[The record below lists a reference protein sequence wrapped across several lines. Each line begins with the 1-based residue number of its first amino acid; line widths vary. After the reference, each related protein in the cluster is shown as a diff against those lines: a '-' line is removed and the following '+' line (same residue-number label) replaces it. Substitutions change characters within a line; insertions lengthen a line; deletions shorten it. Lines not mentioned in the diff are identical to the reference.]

1 MFLRSPRDRRFLMIF
16 LENRSDSRLTGH
28 ISHIGIDWRERSIEE
43 KGGTSAGTCNLS
55 LKRCPEERAT
65 PFNDGV
71 PSLPGRSSLSLR
83 WDAASFCFYRSI
95 HLKQP
100 QDHSVS
106 SPFSTY
112 LEEGKG
118 KKKRKKKI
126 TRRYR
131 REEGN
136 GRRREWKGRRQRVG
150 NGSV

>member
-1 MFLRSPRDRRFLMIF
+1 MIV

-28 ISHIGIDWRERSIEE
+28 FPRWNRLEAKIDRGKR
-43 KGGTSAGTCNLS
+43 GTSAGTCNLS

-71 PSLPGRSSLSLR
+71 PTPSARSSLSTMKLG
-83 WDAASFCFYRSI
+83 FCFYRSI

-100 QDHSVS
+100 QDHNVS

-118 KKKRKKKI
+118 KKKRKK
-126 TRRYR
+126 
-131 REEGN
+131 
-136 GRRREWKGRRQRVG
+136 
-150 NGSV
+150 